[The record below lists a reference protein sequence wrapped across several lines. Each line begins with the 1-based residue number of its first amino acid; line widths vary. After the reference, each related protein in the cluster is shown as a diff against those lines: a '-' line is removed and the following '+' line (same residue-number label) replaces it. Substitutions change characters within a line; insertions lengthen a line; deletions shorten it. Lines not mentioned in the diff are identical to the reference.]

1 MKSLSKILVPVDFSE
16 RSLGAARYAK
26 TLADR
31 FHSELTL
38 LHVLTP
44 PHYEFGALEIGGS
57 MLTEVYTNRAAQV
70 DKELETFLAG
80 ALAGTEAKR
89 VVLEGDPAR
98 EIVAYA
104 HAENIGLI
112 VMPTHG
118 YGPFRRFLVGS
129 VTAKVLHDADC
140 PVWTGVHLE
149 EAPQAPPMPFRH
161 IVCAIDLG
169 PQSCGALEWA
179 TAMQK
184 EFGARLTVVHAMA
197 CAPAVGQED
206 PCARDMELAI
216 LGRPYPKVRPER
228 ARPLEMELVVRDDL
242 ARLQERFGTEAEL
255 AIEVGDPPKVVCE
268 MAEKRHAGL
277 LVIGRGSAA
286 GVFGRLRTNSYAI
299 IRQSPC
305 PVVSV

>member
-1 MKSLSKILVPVDFSE
+1 MKSLSKILLPVDFSE

-26 TLADR
+26 VLVDH
-31 FHSELTL
+31 FHAELTL
-38 LHVLTP
+38 LHVLSP

-57 MLTEVYTNRAAQV
+57 MLTELYTNRAAQV
-70 DKELETFLAG
+70 EKELETFLAPE
-80 ALAGTEAKR
+80 LAGTEAKR

-98 EIVAYA
+98 QIVEYA
-104 HAENIGLI
+104 HQEKADLI

-118 YGPFRRFLVGS
+118 YGPFRQFILGS
-129 VTAKVLHDADC
+129 ITAKVLHDADI

-149 EAPQAPPMPFRH
+149 EAPQVGPKPFLN
-161 IVCAIDLG
+161 IVCAVDLG
-169 PQSCGALEWA
+169 PQSCKTLEWA

-184 EFGARLTVVHAMA
+184 EFGSHLTVVHTMP
-197 CAPAVGQED
+197 CSPATGQD
-206 PCARDMELAI
+206 H
-216 LGRPYPKVRPER
+216 R
-228 ARPLEMELVVRDDL
+228 AREMEMAVRDDL
-242 ARLQERFGTEAEL
+242 TRLQQRWGTEAEVVV
-255 AIEVGDPPKVVCE
+255 EPGDAPKVVCE

-286 GVFGRLRTNSYAI
+286 GVFGRLRTNAYAI

>member
-1 MKSLSKILVPVDFSE
+1 MKSLAKILLPVDFSE

-57 MLTEVYTNRAAQV
+57 MLTELYTNRAVQV
-70 DKELETFLAG
+70 EKELETFLAG
-80 ALAGTEAKR
+80 ELAGTEAKR

-98 EIVAYA
+98 QIVEYA
-104 HAENIGLI
+104 HEENAGLI

-118 YGPFRRFLVGS
+118 YGPFRQFILGS
-129 VTAKVLHDADC
+129 ITAKVLHDADC

-149 EAPQAPPMPFRH
+149 EAPQTETVAFRH
-161 IVCAIDLG
+161 ILCAIDLG
-169 PQSCGALEWA
+169 PQSCKALEWA

-197 CAPAVGQED
+197 VSSAAGQD
-206 PCARDMELAI
+206 DARAREMELA
-216 LGRPYPKVRPER
+216 
-228 ARPLEMELVVRDDL
+228 VRDDL
-242 ARLQERFGTEAEL
+242 ARLQQRFGTEAEL
-255 AIEVGDPPKVVCE
+255 AIEPGDPPKVVCE

-286 GVFGRLRTNSYAI
+286 GVFGRLRTNAYAI

>member
-1 MKSLSKILVPVDFSE
+1 MKSLAKILMPVDFSE

-26 TLADR
+26 TLADH

-57 MLTEVYTNRAAQV
+57 MLTELYANRGAQV
-70 DKELETFLAG
+70 EKELETFLADELKDV
-80 ALAGTEAKR
+80 AARR

-98 EIVAYA
+98 QIVDYA
-104 HAENIGLI
+104 HEQNTGLI

-118 YGPFRRFLVGS
+118 YGPFRQFILGS
-129 VTAKVLHDADC
+129 ITAKVLHDADC

-149 EAPQAPPMPFRH
+149 EAPQEESMTFRN

-169 PQSCGALEWA
+169 PQSCQTLEWA
-179 TAMQK
+179 IGMQK
-184 EFGARLTVVHAMA
+184 EFGARLTVIHAA
-197 CAPAVGQED
+197 TCSQDNAQGDGQW
-206 PCARDMELAI
+206 R
-216 LGRPYPKVRPER
+216 R
-228 ARPLEMELVVRDDL
+228 EMEEAVRQDM
-242 ARLQERFGTEAEL
+242 ARLQQRFGTEAEL
-255 AIEVGDPPKVVCE
+255 LVEPGDPPKVVCQT
-268 MAEKRHAGL
+268 AANQNADL
-277 LVIGRGSAA
+277 LVIGRGSAG
-286 GVFGRLRTNSYAI
+286 GVFGRLRTNAYAI